1 MDQDTF
7 ARKVTDMQGGLY
19 RVAAS
24 YLRGESDRLDAVAE
38 AIARA
43 WEKRHTLRDERLF
56 RTWITRILIRECV
69 NIQRRQK
76 RSVPVDALPEAA
88 SEPEDER
95 IAALREALAQ
105 LPQRQRTM
113 IVLHYMEGYDV
124 REVARIMGTTKSAV
138 FAGLSRARTRLRDW
152 FSRTRWTQR
161 QRPGRRWLSS
171 TALHRRWRASL
182 RARSP
187 RMGARWSLRPWRIRA
202 RGLKESSAC
211 TP

>member
-7 ARKVTDMQGGLY
+7 ARQVTDLQGSLY
-19 RVAAS
+19 RIAAS
-24 YLRGESDRLDAVAE
+24 YLRCEGDRLDAVAE

-113 IVLHYMEGYDV
+113 TVLHYMEGYDV

-138 FAGLSRARTRLRDW
+138 CAGLSRARTRLR
-152 FSRTRWTQR
+152 
-161 QRPGRRWLSS
+161 
-171 TALHRRWRASL
+171 AL
-182 RARSP
+182 
-187 RMGARWSLRPWRIRA
+187 MGEEL
-202 RGLKESSAC
+202 E
-211 TP
+211 

>member
-1 MDQDTF
+1 MDKDTF
-7 ARKVTDMQGGLY
+7 ARQVTDLQGSLY

-24 YLRGESDRLDAVAE
+24 YLRGESDRLDAVSE
-38 AIARA
+38 AITRA

-76 RSVPVDALPEAA
+76 RSVPVDALPEAE

-113 IVLHYMEGYDV
+113 TVLHYMEGYDV

-138 FAGLSRARTRLRDW
+138 CAGLSRARARLR
-152 FSRTRWTQR
+152 
-161 QRPGRRWLSS
+161 
-171 TALHRRWRASL
+171 AL
-182 RARSP
+182 
-187 RMGARWSLRPWRIRA
+187 MGEEWQ
-202 RGLKESSAC
+202 
-211 TP
+211 

>member
-1 MDQDTF
+1 MDKDTF
-7 ARKVTDMQGGLY
+7 ARQVTDLQGSLY

-24 YLRGESDRLDAVAE
+24 YLHGESDRLDAVSE
-38 AIARA
+38 AITRA

-76 RSVPVDALPEAA
+76 RSVPVDALPEAE

-113 IVLHYMEGYDV
+113 TVLHYMEEYDV

-138 FAGLSRARTRLRDW
+138 CAGLSRARARLR
-152 FSRTRWTQR
+152 
-161 QRPGRRWLSS
+161 
-171 TALHRRWRASL
+171 AL
-182 RARSP
+182 
-187 RMGARWSLRPWRIRA
+187 MGEEWQ
-202 RGLKESSAC
+202 
-211 TP
+211 

>member
-1 MDQDTF
+1 MDKDTF
-7 ARKVTDMQGGLY
+7 ARQVTDLQGGLY

-24 YLRGESDRLDAVAE
+24 YLRGESDRLDAVSE
-38 AIARA
+38 AITRA
-43 WEKRHTLRDERLF
+43 WEKRHTLREESLF

-76 RSVPVDALPEAA
+76 RSVPVDALPEAE

-113 IVLHYMEGYDV
+113 TVLHYMEGYDV

-138 FAGLSRARTRLRDW
+138 CAGLSRARARLR
-152 FSRTRWTQR
+152 
-161 QRPGRRWLSS
+161 
-171 TALHRRWRASL
+171 AL
-182 RARSP
+182 
-187 RMGARWSLRPWRIRA
+187 MGEEWQ
-202 RGLKESSAC
+202 
-211 TP
+211 

>member
-1 MDQDTF
+1 MDKDTF
-7 ARKVTDMQGGLY
+7 ARQVTDLQGGLY

-24 YLRGESDRLDAVAE
+24 YLFGESDRLDAVSE
-38 AIARA
+38 AITRA
-43 WEKRHTLRDERLF
+43 WEKRHTLRDEGLF

-76 RSVPVDALPEAA
+76 RSVPVDVLPEAE

-113 IVLHYMEGYDV
+113 TVLHYMEGYDV

-138 FAGLSRARTRLRDW
+138 CAGLSRARARLR
-152 FSRTRWTQR
+152 
-161 QRPGRRWLSS
+161 
-171 TALHRRWRASL
+171 AL
-182 RARSP
+182 
-187 RMGARWSLRPWRIRA
+187 MGEEWQ
-202 RGLKESSAC
+202 
-211 TP
+211 

>member
-1 MDQDTF
+1 MTNS
-7 ARKVTDMQGGLY
+7 AHVVTKNLRRNSLY

-24 YLRGESDRLDAVAE
+24 YLRGESDRLDAVSE
-38 AIARA
+38 AITRA
-43 WEKRHTLRDERLF
+43 WEKRHTLREESLF

-76 RSVPVDALPEAA
+76 HSVPVDALPEAE

-113 IVLHYMEGYDV
+113 TVLHYMEGYDV

-138 FAGLSRARTRLRDW
+138 CAGLSRARARLR
-152 FSRTRWTQR
+152 T
-161 QRPGRRWLSS
+161 L
-171 TALHRRWRASL
+171 
-182 RARSP
+182 
-187 RMGARWSLRPWRIRA
+187 MGEEWQ
-202 RGLKESSAC
+202 
-211 TP
+211 

>member
-1 MDQDTF
+1 MDKDTF
-7 ARKVTDMQGGLY
+7 ARQVMDLQGGLY

-24 YLRGESDRLDAVAE
+24 YLRGESDRLDAVSE

-43 WEKRHTLRDERLF
+43 WEKQYTLRDESLF

-76 RSVPVDALPEAA
+76 RSVPVDALPEAE

-113 IVLHYMEGYDV
+113 TVLHYMEGYDV
-124 REVARIMGTTKSAV
+124 REVARIMGTTKGAV
-138 FAGLSRARTRLRDW
+138 CAGLSRARAQLHDW
-152 FSRTRWTQR
+152 IEEAQ
-161 QRPGRRWLSS
+161 Q
-171 TALHRRWRASL
+171 
-182 RARSP
+182 
-187 RMGARWSLRPWRIRA
+187 
-202 RGLKESSAC
+202 
-211 TP
+211 

>member
-1 MDQDTF
+1 MDKDTF
-7 ARKVTDMQGGLY
+7 ARQVTDLQGSLY

-24 YLRGESDRLDAVAE
+24 YLHGESDRLDAVSE
-38 AIARA
+38 AITRA

-76 RSVPVDALPEAA
+76 RSVPVDALPEAE

-113 IVLHYMEGYDV
+113 TVLHYMEGYDV
-124 REVARIMGTTKSAV
+124 REVARIMGTTKNAV
-138 FAGLSRARTRLRDW
+138 CAGLSRARARLR
-152 FSRTRWTQR
+152 
-161 QRPGRRWLSS
+161 
-171 TALHRRWRASL
+171 AL
-182 RARSP
+182 
-187 RMGARWSLRPWRIRA
+187 MGEEL
-202 RGLKESSAC
+202 E
-211 TP
+211 

>member
-1 MDQDTF
+1 MDKDTF
-7 ARKVTDMQGGLY
+7 ARQVTDLQGSLY

-24 YLRGESDRLDAVAE
+24 YLHGESDRLDAVSE
-38 AIARA
+38 AITRA

-76 RSVPVDALPEAA
+76 RSVPVDALPEAE

-95 IAALREALAQ
+95 IAGLREALAQ

-113 IVLHYMEGYDV
+113 TVLHYMEGYDV

-138 FAGLSRARTRLRDW
+138 CAGLSRARARLR
-152 FSRTRWTQR
+152 
-161 QRPGRRWLSS
+161 
-171 TALHRRWRASL
+171 AL
-182 RARSP
+182 
-187 RMGARWSLRPWRIRA
+187 MGEEWQ
-202 RGLKESSAC
+202 
-211 TP
+211 